1 MPTYT
6 EQNFEDHIEAH
17 LNRSGYQSLQ
27 SSHYNKS
34 CCLIPYETLKFIQ
47 DTQPEVYQ
55 RLERQY
61 DADTPDKLLDRVS
74 REIKN
79 RGVLD
84 VLRKGVRDRGCHF
97 KLTYFLP
104 SSGMNPDHQ
113 QLYAQNRFSLIRQL
127 KYSEKNE
134 KSLDMTLFLNGL
146 PLVTMELK
154 NSLTGQVFTDA
165 EKQYRTAR
173 DAREPLFQF
182 KRCLVHF
189 AVGNEKVS
197 MTTHLQ
203 GGKTRFF
210 PFNKDIENPVNPK
223 GHKTAYLW
231 EDILQPDNLM
241 ELINNFIHEQETT
254 EKVYDTKTKMVRD
267 ERHRVLVFP
276 RYHQLDV
283 IRQLRAAIVTEG
295 VGHNYLI
302 QHTTGS
308 GKSNSIAWLAH
319 LLTHLFSA
327 SDTTNRIFD
336 SIIVVTDRRVL
347 DKQLQDTIK
356 QVEQV
361 DGVVHAVDQT
371 SAQLRGFLESG
382 KDIIISTIQK
392 FSVIAEEIGKLRS
405 KTFAVIIDEAHSSQS
420 GESARNLRLS
430 LSQGID
436 LDVTEDDAEEV
447 SDIDAKILEVME
459 QRRMQEHISYF
470 GFSGTPKNKTL
481 ELFGRKDEDGK
492 FVPFDVYAMRQSISE
507 GFTLDVL
514 QNYTTFKRYFQLVKS
529 VPEDREYEKARTLR
543 TLTNYVDLQP
553 HSIETKTKIML
564 EHFTEHTAK
573 TIEGKGRAMLVTP
586 SRLHCVKYKLEFDK
600 QMKEMGLPYGCLV
613 AFSDTVHD
621 TDNGQDYTENGMN
634 ELPPSTSIADSFKSP
649 EYRILIVASKF
660 QTGFDEPLLQTMY
673 VDKRLDGLQCVQTLS
688 RLNRVTTGKTDTLV
702 LDFVNEPEQI
712 QEAFQEYY
720 QTTMLAE
727 ETDPNR
733 LYDLQRQLE
742 SFDLYDEGTIDQF
755 CLIFYDPYQP
765 DELLQGVLDG
775 VVERWAAL
783 ETDDREA
790 FRSTLQSYIRF
801 YGYISQL
808 MTFTDVAL
816 EKLYIFGRSLNKKL
830 PKRDHPDLGDVLASV
845 DLDSFRVQRTY
856 QELQLS
862 LEAEDSEVEGIG
874 SDVRPIRE
882 PEQDFLSNIL
892 ENLNS
897 AHQTD
902 FTVEDKVDI
911 ETIHQKMHENEELRQ
926 VIAGDNTETNKEY
939 KFNQVF
945 DEILLSFVNSRLD
958 LFTKLSQPEINKDL
972 KRQLYQAY
980 LEQSS
985 SSVEAASASRSS

>member
-1 MPTYT
+1 MQTYT

-17 LNRSGYQSLQ
+17 LNQSDYRSLQ
-27 SSHYNKS
+27 PASYNKS
-34 CCLIPYETLKFIQ
+34 LCLIPNETLQFIQ
-47 DTQPEVYQ
+47 NTQPDVYR

-61 DADTPDKLLDRVS
+61 GADTPVKLLDRVS
-74 REIKN
+74 KQIAS

-84 VLRKGVRDRGCHF
+84 VLRKGVKDRGCDF
-97 KLTYFLP
+97 KLTYFRP

-113 QLYAQNRFSLIRQL
+113 RLYAQNRFSLIRQL
-127 KYSEKNE
+127 HYSQRNE

-154 NSLTGQVFTDA
+154 NSLTGQTVADA
-165 EKQYRTAR
+165 EKQYRTDR
-173 DAREPLFQF
+173 DPREPLFRF

-203 GGKTRFF
+203 DGKTRFF
-210 PFNKDIENPVNPK
+210 PFNKDIENPVNPN

-231 EDILQPDNLM
+231 EDILRPDHLM
-241 ELINNFIHEQETT
+241 ALINNFIHEQETT
-254 EKVYDTKTKMVRD
+254 EKVYDDKINAVRD
-267 ERHRVLVFP
+267 EKSRVLVFP

-283 IRQLRAAIVTEG
+283 IRQLQKAIVKEG

-319 LLTHLFSA
+319 LLTHLYRA
-327 SDTTNRIFD
+327 PTDTNRIFD

-347 DKQLQDTIK
+347 DKQLQETIK

-392 FSVIAEEIGKLRS
+392 FSVISEEIGALKS

-420 GESARNLRLS
+420 GESARNLRIS
-430 LSQGID
+430 LSRGID
-436 LDVTEDDAEEV
+436 LGVTEDDADTV
-447 SDIDAKILEVME
+447 SDIDAKILEQME
-459 QRRMQEHISYF
+459 QRKMQDHISYF

-481 ELFGRKDEDGK
+481 ELFGRKDADGK
-492 FVPFDVYAMRQSISE
+492 FVPFHVYSMRQGISE

-514 QNYTTFKRYFQLVKS
+514 QNYTTFKRYFELVKS
-529 VPEDREYEKARTLR
+529 VPEDKEYEKARTLR
-543 TLTNYVDLQP
+543 ALTNYVDLQP
-553 HSIETKTKIML
+553 HSIETKTRIIL
-564 EHFTEHTAK
+564 EHFVERTAK
-573 TIEGKGRAMLVTP
+573 TIGGKGRAMLVTS
-586 SRLHCVKYKLEFDK
+586 SRLHCVKYKQEFDK
-600 QMKEMGLPYGCLV
+600 QMRTMNLPYGCLV

-634 ELPPSTSIADSFKSP
+634 ALPPSVSVADSFKSP
-649 EYRILIVASKF
+649 EYRILIVANKF
-660 QTGFDEPLLQTMY
+660 QTGFDEPLLQTMS

-688 RLNRVTTGKTDTLV
+688 RLNRVVSGKTDTLV
-702 LDFVNEPEQI
+702 LDFVNEPEQV
-712 QEAFQEYY
+712 QAAFQQYY
-720 QTTMLAE
+720 QTTTLPE

-733 LYDLQRQLE
+733 LYDLQQRLE
-742 SFDLYDEGTIDQF
+742 DFDLYNADTINQF
-755 CLIFYDPYQP
+755 CLVFYDADRP

-775 VVERWAAL
+775 VVERWSEL
-783 ETDDREA
+783 EKMNQREE
-790 FRSTLQSYIRF
+790 FRSTLQSYIRL

-808 MTFTDVAL
+808 ITFTDVAL
-816 EKLYIFGRSLNKKL
+816 EKLYVFGRSLNKKL
-830 PKRDHPDLGDVLASV
+830 PKREHPDLNDVLASV
-845 DLDSFRVQRTY
+845 DLDSFRMQRTY
-856 QELQLS
+856 DSLQLS
-862 LEAEDSEVEGIG
+862 LEAANSEVTGIG
-874 SDVRPIRE
+874 SDVAIMRE
-882 PEQDFLSNIL
+882 PEQDFLSNIIQV
-892 ENLNS
+892 LN
-897 AHQTD
+897 AAYQTD
-902 FTVEDKVDI
+902 FTTEDKVDI
-911 ETIHQKMHENEELRQ
+911 ATIHQKVHENEALRQ
-926 VIAGDNTETNKEY
+926 VINGDNSETNKRR
-939 KFNQVF
+939 KFDDVI
-945 DEILLSFVNSRLD
+945 DEILLDFVNSKLE
-958 LFTKLSQPEINKDL
+958 LYTKLSKPEINADL

-985 SSVEAASASRSS
+985 SAV

>member
-6 EQNFEDHIEAH
+6 EQRFEDHIEAH
-17 LNRSGYQSLQ
+17 LNQSRYRSLQ

-34 CCLIPYETLKFIQ
+34 LCLIPNETLQFIQ
-47 DTQPEVYQ
+47 LTQLEAYQ
-55 RLERQY
+55 KLERQY
-61 DADTPDKLLDRVS
+61 GEETSVKLLDRVS
-74 REIKN
+74 KQIAR

-84 VLRKGVRDRGCHF
+84 VLRKGVRDRGCDF
-97 KLTYFLP
+97 KLTYFRP

-113 QLYAQNRFSLIRQL
+113 RFYAQNRFSLIRQL
-127 KYSEKNE
+127 HYSERNE
-134 KSLDMTLFLNGL
+134 KSLDMVLFLNGL
-146 PLVTMELK
+146 PLATMELK
-154 NSLTGQVFTDA
+154 NSLTGQVMADA

-173 DAREPLFQF
+173 DSREPLFKF

-203 GGKTRFF
+203 RGKTRFF
-210 PFNKDIENPVNPK
+210 PFNKDIENPVNPN

-231 EDILQPDNLM
+231 EDILQPNNLI
-241 ELINNFIHEQETT
+241 ELINNFIHEQETI
-254 EKVYDTKTKMVRD
+254 EKVYDDKTKMVKD
-267 ERHRVLVFP
+267 VKHNVLIFP

-283 IRQLRAAIVTEG
+283 IRELEKAIKKEG

-319 LLTHLFSA
+319 LLTHLYRSPT
-327 SDTTNRIFD
+327 DTNRIFD

-347 DKQLQDTIK
+347 DKQLQETIK
-356 QVEQV
+356 QVAQV
-361 DGVVHAVDQT
+361 EGVVHAVEKT
-371 SAQLRGFLESG
+371 SAQLREFLESG

-392 FSVIAEEIGKLRS
+392 FSVIAEEIGKLKS

-436 LDVTEDDAEEV
+436 LGVTEDDADEI

-481 ELFGRKDEDGK
+481 ELFGRKNEEGT
-492 FVPFDVYAMRQSISE
+492 FVPFHTYSMHQSISE
-507 GFTLDVL
+507 DFTLDVL
-514 QNYTTFKRYFQLVKS
+514 QNYTTFKRYFELVKS
-529 VPEDREYEKARTLR
+529 VPEDKEYEKARTLR

-553 HSIETKTKIML
+553 HSIEKKTRIIL
-564 EHFTEHTAK
+564 EHFAEHTAK

-586 SRLHCVKYKLEFDK
+586 SRLHCVRYKQEFDR
-600 QMKEMGLPYGCLV
+600 QMKEMRLPYGCLV

-634 ELPPSTSIADSFKSP
+634 ELPPSTSIADSFKEP
-649 EYRILIVASKF
+649 QYRILIVANKF

-702 LDFVNEPEQI
+702 LDFVNEPEQV
-712 QEAFQEYY
+712 QAAFQQYY

-733 LYDLQRQLE
+733 LYDLQSELE
-742 SFDLYDEGTIDQF
+742 GFDLYDEATIDEF
-755 CLIFYDPYQP
+755 CLIFYDPNKP
-765 DELLQGVLDG
+765 DELLQSILDG
-775 VVERWAAL
+775 IVEKWSEL
-783 ETDDREA
+783 ERDDREE
-790 FRSTLQSYIRF
+790 FRSTLQSYIRL

-808 MTFTDVAL
+808 ITFTDVAL

-830 PKRDHPDLGDVLASV
+830 PKREHSDLQGLLDSV
-845 DLDSFRVQRTY
+845 DLDSFRVQRIH
-856 QELQLS
+856 EKLQIP
-862 LEAEDSEVEGIG
+862 LESKNSEVPGIG
-874 SDVRPIRE
+874 GDVATVRD
-882 PEQDFLSNIL
+882 PEQDFLSNIIDA
-892 ENLNS
+892 LND
-897 AHQTD
+897 AYQTD
-902 FTVEDKVDI
+902 FTAEDKVDI
-911 ETIHQKMHENEELRQ
+911 ATIHRKVHANKELRQ
-926 VIAGDNTETNKEY
+926 VINGDNSETNKRR
-939 KFNQVF
+939 KFDDVI
-945 DEILLSFVNSRLD
+945 DDILLDFVSSKLD
-958 LFTKLSQPEINKDL
+958 LYNKLAKSEINADL
-972 KRQLYQAY
+972 KQRLYQAY
-980 LEQSS
+980 LEQPS
-985 SSVEAASASRSS
+985 